1 MKRAALLLLAMSA
14 CVTESAES
22 PNPAPP
28 PMAVAPVG
36 PSPLERLDEMEA
48 HRTLKSGDVELTAL
62 VSSSDAHVRA
72 RALEVVA
79 RLQRPETV
87 DAVATELA
95 STRDA
100 IPAAFAAGQLGLS
113 WQPLGKPQLLELT
126 NAVLAALP
134 KAGNPDARAAL
145 IEALGKLGQPEAAPA
160 LIGALGDPE
169 AMVRRAAAQS
179 LGLLAYAT
187 KGASPDKAAIDPLG
201 SLLAHDADAEVRYS
215 AGYALM
221 RSKKPEAQPAMV
233 FGLKDADARVRAVCA
248 RGLADGTAIPDAN
261 YLVERLKDP
270 ELDVRVESARS
281 LAKRVGRCKDA
292 SCPEKALV
300 QSALKQV
307 LAGFDP
313 SKGETAMPV
322 LAIAQEK
329 LPAFLAAELVK
340 ASESLPA
347 AKDNEDALVRGVVG
361 CYLAAAAD
369 RTRTD
374 GTTPAI
380 DKCPATPDQSAW
392 REALAV
398 RTLGDSEAA
407 VPAKVKALLS
417 RTVSSV
423 VAQGAIDDAL
433 GEAKVDA
440 PEVRAR
446 VLRDLRSADWGV
458 TLSAADA
465 AGKLAMKDAVPDL
478 VRALTVAS
486 VNEQHDSVATVL
498 GHLASLKALDAK
510 AAARF
515 ALDSRTTVRAGA
527 IDALKTLGA
536 PLPQGEPDP
545 LDFHIQRLQGEKVA
559 RIATSR
565 GEIRMRLHTGS
576 FTAENFADLAERG
589 YFDQLTFHRVV
600 PGFVVQGG
608 DPRGD
613 GAGGPG
619 YSIPCEVDDS
629 RYVRGAV
636 GMALAGKDTGGSQF
650 FITLTPQPHLEG
662 RYTIF
667 AEVIS
672 GMDVA
677 DQLVEGD
684 RIIAVTLEGP
694 ADVPAH

>member
-1 MKRAALLLLAMSA
+1 MKRAALLLLAISA
-14 CVTESAES
+14 CVTDEPPTPVS
-22 PNPAPP
+22 PQAALAPP
-28 PMAVAPVG
+28 G
-36 PSPLERLDEMEA
+36 PSPLERLDEMES
-48 HRTLKSGDVELTAL
+48 HRTLKSGDVELVAL
-62 VSSSDAHVRA
+62 VSSSDAHLRR
-72 RALEVVA
+72 RALDVVA

-87 DAVATELA
+87 DAVAAELA
-95 STRDA
+95 STRDV

-113 WQPLGKPQLLELT
+113 WQPLEKPQLAKLT
-126 NAVLAALP
+126 TAVLGALP
-134 KAGNPDARAAL
+134 NAANPDARVAL
-145 IEALGKLGQPEAAPA
+145 DDALGKLGQPEGAPA

-169 AMVRRAAAQS
+169 AKVRRAAAQS

-187 KGASPDKAAIDPLG
+187 KGASPDKGAIDPLG
-201 SLLAHDADAEVRYS
+201 SLLAHDADADVRYA

-221 RSKKPEAQPAMV
+221 RSKKPEAQPALV
-233 FGLKDADARVRAVCA
+233 FGLKDSDARVRAVCA
-248 RGLADGTAIPDAN
+248 RGLADGTAVPDAN

-292 SCPEKALV
+292 TCPEKAIV
-300 QSALKQV
+300 QTALKEV

-313 SKGETAMPV
+313 AHGESAMPV

-329 LPAFLAAELVK
+329 LPAFLAADLSK

-347 AKDNEDALVRGVVG
+347 AKGNEDALVRGVVG

-380 DKCPATPDQSAW
+380 DKCPATIDQAAW

-398 RTLGDSEAA
+398 RTLGDSEAQPP
-407 VPAKVKALLS
+407 VKVKALLARAVWS
-417 RTVSSV
+417 AG
-423 VAQGAIDDAL
+423 AQGAVDDAL

-440 PEVRAR
+440 PEVRTR

-465 AGKLAMKDAVPDL
+465 AGKLALKDAVPDL

-510 AAARF
+510 AATRF
-515 ALDSRTTVRAGA
+515 ALDSRATVRAGA
-527 IDALKTLGA
+527 RDALKTLGA
-536 PLPQGEPDP
+536 PLPQGEPEP
-545 LDFHIQRLQGEKVA
+545 LDFHLQRLQGEKVA

-565 GEIRMRLHTGS
+565 GEIRMRLHAGS

-619 YSIPCEVDDS
+619 YSIPCEIDGS

-667 AEVIS
+667 ADVIS
-672 GMDVA
+672 GMEVA

-684 RIIAVTLEGP
+684 RILAVTLEGP